1 MMKMRE
7 REWNLR
13 KETKEKSAQG
23 SPLGRCCWMLMLLML
38 MLRLM
43 AWRGAG
49 RQRWADSETV
59 LTGAA
64 IAQFPWAVS
73 AGGLLGGGLGRSRAR
88 RGRPRSIARRA
99 LFWSIFAFCCGSA
112 STMSTLSMMS
122 TPSAS
127 LRPPFLQR
135 MEGRRQ
141 VGEIGP
147 KSGPSASFDEV
158 SASFPLLRSAPFP
171 AAHRP
176 LLRSL
181 FRRIPMW

>member
-1 MMKMRE
+1 MRE
-7 REWNLR
+7 REWKLR
-13 KETKEKSAQG
+13 KEKEEKSAQG
-23 SPLGRCCWMLMLLML
+23 SPLGRCCCWMMTLMML

-49 RQRWADSETV
+49 RQRWAGAETV
-59 LTGAA
+59 LTGAV

-147 KSGPSASFDEV
+147 KSGPSAT
-158 SASFPLLRSAPFP
+158 FPLLRSAPFP
-171 AAHRP
+171 AARRP